1 MSMPF
6 SSNSE
11 LPSGRSSFWHL
22 RSRFAFSFNLTPQ
35 CHSSHSEPNNAIWK
49 RLKHSHN
56 STILSRNSTQLTQLN
71 ASYAT
76 HTTEHNSNTTLN
88 APHTTKHNICDA
100 QKGLHFARGAIVVQ
114 VWVLNITTGTSHIC
128 SKDKEIQNIT
138 WFLLHMCD
146 SLLIAPFHIYMC
158 SWTALCLACH
168 TCLLC
173 PWPILPLESECKVK
187 RGGLIWFDGPK
198 HWSTLSVIH
207 S

>member
-1 MSMPF
+1 MHP
-6 SSNSE
+6 
-11 LPSGRSSFWHL
+11 
-22 RSRFAFSFNLTPQ
+22 
-35 CHSSHSEPNNAIWK
+35 
-49 RLKHSHN
+49 
-56 STILSRNSTQLTQLN
+56 TQLTQLN
-71 ASYAT
+71 
-76 HTTEHNSNTTLN
+76 TTLTQLN

-114 VWVLNITTGTSHIC
+114 VWVLNITTGTSHMC
-128 SKDKEIQNIT
+128 SKDKEIQNII

-168 TCLLC
+168 TCWHDPLSLNHAPTQSYSLSLLC
-173 PWPILPLESECKVK
+173 PWPILPLQSECKVQ

-198 HWSTLSVIH
+198 HWSILSVIH